1 MSSILNSL
9 TQSMHLLKWRLN
21 RTQLTKFHLSKSYS
35 RRRDTDRDIQ
45 MRRTQ
50 EHFTRR
56 FLLKTLWERLILTY
70 CCKQFIDS
78 WLMIKWNKE
87 LSELSLLQTILKK
100 YAKMSK
106 FLENEKWQFCSN
118 IGRECWREK
127 ESTDVKKNEKLK
139 RTRSNQK
146 KQIKEMKIMRQKL
159 KMNLISFLI
168 NKIEMKNE
176 RIKSKEKKT
185 KRMILERKCLF

>member
-1 MSSILNSL
+1 M
-9 TQSMHLLKWRLN
+9 
-21 RTQLTKFHLSKSYS
+21 
-35 RRRDTDRDIQ
+35 
-45 MRRTQ
+45 
-50 EHFTRR
+50 
-56 FLLKTLWERLILTY
+56 
-70 CCKQFIDS
+70 
-78 WLMIKWNKE
+78 
-87 LSELSLLQTILKK
+87 
-100 YAKMSK
+100 
-106 FLENEKWQFCSN
+106 
-118 IGRECWREK
+118 
-127 ESTDVKKNEKLK
+127 KKNEKLK